1 MDKDIEDV
9 LNHYYN
15 DSRSDKT
22 QEELDREFEE
32 FKKIMNEYN
41 AEMMRIEEEQTEKDN
56 IILDKIKDLVYFH

>member
-22 QEELDREFEE
+22 QEELDREFEK

-41 AEMMRIEEEQTEKDN
+41 AEMMRI
-56 IILDKIKDLVYFH
+56 